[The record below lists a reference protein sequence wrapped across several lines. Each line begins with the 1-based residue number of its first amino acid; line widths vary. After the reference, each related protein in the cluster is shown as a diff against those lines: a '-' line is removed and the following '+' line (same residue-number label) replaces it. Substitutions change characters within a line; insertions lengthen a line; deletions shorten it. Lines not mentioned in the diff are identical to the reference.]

1 MHEMIQLLV
10 SFTGSLGFAVLFNIH
25 GKKLWFAALGGC
37 LSWAVYLIV
46 GIWTSS
52 PYICGFWSTVT
63 ITLYA
68 ECMARIHKTPV
79 TVFLVSA
86 TIPLIPGAALY
97 RTMNLYNSFCG
108 KYGSRNDT
116 DDDFL
121 SDGLELEIPPA
132 VDVREGVVKNQFRS
146 AKMKQC
152 TENG

>member
-1 MHEMIQLLV
+1 MREIIQLVV
-10 SFTGSLGFAVLFNIH
+10 SFTGSLGFAALFNIH

-97 RTMNLYNSFCG
+97 RTMNWMMMQEWEPIQF
-108 KYGSRNDT
+108 
-116 DDDFL
+116 FL
-121 SDGLELEIPPA
+121 RQVWQQE
-132 VDVREGVVKNQFRS
+132 
-146 AKMKQC
+146 
-152 TENG
+152 

>member
-68 ECMARIHKTPV
+68 ECMARIHKTP
-79 TVFLVSA
+79 
-86 TIPLIPGAALY
+86 
-97 RTMNLYNSFCG
+97 
-108 KYGSRNDT
+108 
-116 DDDFL
+116 
-121 SDGLELEIPPA
+121 A
-132 VDVREGVVKNQFRS
+132 VDVREGVVKKSIQVSQNE
-146 AKMKQC
+146 ALY
-152 TENG
+152 

>member
-1 MHEMIQLLV
+1 MHEIIQLLV

-37 LSWAVYLIV
+37 LSWAVYLV
-46 GIWTSS
+46 TGIWTAS
-52 PYICGFWSTVT
+52 PYICGFWSTVV

-97 RTMNLYNSFCG
+97 RTMNWMMMQEWDKFRADGTYTILFAARMAAG
-108 KYGSRNDT
+108 MTLTTILFRMIWGWKYRQ
-116 DDDFL
+116 
-121 SDGLELEIPPA
+121 
-132 VDVREGVVKNQFRS
+132 RW
-146 AKMKQC
+146 M
-152 TENG
+152 